1 MSNIEEYTKN
11 FKFMIPDFNVATWHT
26 EIKENFVAIDA
37 LIANFVQ
44 AQQFQGAWKQVT
56 LYHVG
61 DLVYIGDKDSVKYGG
76 LYKILVEHTTSG
88 DNFDTYLSQHP
99 EYYKLQGEMGAQ
111 EAALISQDW
120 AIKDDGIVLINNAE
134 VDYSAKAY
142 AVGGVGTERNNAKY
156 FKERADEYQQQA
168 YQYQQEAHNSEN
180 KAGQYLEQT
189 TDALNSAQNQAQIA
203 TNQAQLSTTYAQQS
217 NDFALT
223 SQNFAQQAQQSA
235 EDAASSAAVSNPPP
249 LLTHSWEDHI
259 LNDIRYLRADTFSW
273 QNGEFYKSA
282 YEHLVEDY
290 NSRIKNS
297 NGTTYYAW
305 YSADSSYD
313 NGLVYT
319 LSETPSAGDEAYR
332 PSNGTYI
339 WGGDI
344 HSVLDNNTTLLI
356 DGKVRYTRSAENDIL
371 PDAYTETIGSQTIT
385 YYQAEDGHKIVLPD
399 QESVVQ
405 AIYEETGVA
414 WYYILDIENKR
425 FKLPRTKYGFVGLR
439 DTVGKYVPESVPNI
453 TGNLSI
459 LGLDSGY
466 IAEGAFS
473 STTTNSNSYAGHTS
487 KTAQIP
493 DIRFKASDSSSTY
506 QDNAPVQQRATQM
519 YLYFYVGNYTKSA
532 IEQTAGLNSELF
544 NGKMDRDMSNMNAS
558 QTAKE
563 TVVGWGM
570 PNYSALVTKTDNTPY
585 TAESNGYI
593 IWQPLIKRS
602 YNKYTLTIDGQAVGY
617 GGNEDWTNNC
627 LRAVYP
633 VQKGKTYSSSGSSYF
648 AFCPAVGG

>member
-414 WYYILDIENKR
+414 WYYILDVANKR
-425 FKLPRTKYGFVGLR
+425 FKLPRELPITDKSKGNGMTLGFTDGTNFGGVAFHNSENSLNNVSNYGG
-439 DTVGKYVPESVPNI
+439 TVGVTASSEHPLSNNKLVGI
-453 TGNLSI
+453 TT
-459 LGLDSGY
+459 DPTKSG
-466 IAEGAFS
+466 IISHREN
-473 STTTNSNSYAGHTS
+473 TNG
-487 KTAQIP
+487 
-493 DIRFKASDSSSTY
+493 
-506 QDNAPVQQRATQM
+506 QQ

-563 TVVGWGM
+563 TIVGWGM

-585 TAESNGYI
+585 TAETNGFI
-593 IWQPLIKRS
+593 IWQPLITRS
-602 YNKYTLTIDGQAVGY
+602 YNKYTLNIDGQVVGY

>member
-56 LYHVG
+56 LYHVE

-76 LYKILVEHTTSG
+76 LYKVLVEHTTSG

-273 QNGEFYKSA
+273 QSGEVYKSA
-282 YEHLVEDY
+282 YDHLVDDLKPE
-290 NSRIKNS
+290 IL
-297 NGTTYYAW
+297 YAW
-305 YSADSSYD
+305 SNEDTTI
-313 NGLVYT
+313 YT
-319 LSETPSAGDEAYR
+319 MSETPQARDYTYDANGEVRAGY
-332 PSNGTYI
+332 GTSGALQKSVATLTDNI
-339 WGGDI
+339 LTTRDGLTLTRDASSDI
-344 HSVLDNNTTLLI
+344 IKTTLE
-356 DGKVRYTRSAENDIL
+356 AQ
-371 PDAYTETIGSQTIT
+371 TETIGSQTIT

-425 FKLPRTKYGFVGLR
+425 FKLPRTKYG
-439 DTVGKYVPESVPNI
+439 
-453 TGNLSI
+453 
-459 LGLDSGY
+459 
-466 IAEGAFS
+466 
-473 STTTNSNSYAGHTS
+473 
-487 KTAQIP
+487 
-493 DIRFKASDSSSTY
+493 KASDSSSTY

-563 TVVGWGM
+563 TIVGWGM
-570 PNYSALVTKTDNTPY
+570 PNYSALVTKTNNTPY

-593 IWQPLIKRS
+593 IWQPLITRS
-602 YNKYTLTIDGQAVGY
+602 YNKYTLNIDGQVVGY